1 MAEPLRPEPLV
12 GATDAGV
19 AAPPLG
25 HHLLRR
31 LGSAFAYRDF
41 RTLWLGAFTSAAG
54 TWTQRFAQQLLV
66 FALTGSAFYVGLDA
80 FLGGLPLLLFMLI
93 GGVTADRYDRRY
105 LLLGSQCVQMASAF
119 VLVALVYSDVIRIQ
133 HVLALSFVSG
143 VAQAFGGPA
152 FQSLI
157 PSLVPRKDL
166 PNAIALNAI
175 QFNLA
180 SALGPQ
186 LGALVLAA
194 LGLAWCFGINGVSF
208 LVVIV
213 VLLSLQVKHVPPA
226 SRRPLLTELRTG
238 LSYVRHEG
246 SLLAL
251 TVLAFSSTFLGQQ
264 LQTFLV
270 VFADDA
276 IHLSRMMTAFGA
288 GAIVGSLVV
297 AWLGRFRHMGL
308 TLLLV
313 QVVFGTLI
321 AAFALSPASWP
332 RYAVLFLV
340 GAAFMMVFSL
350 TNSLVQLTAPNR
362 LRGRVISIYLMAFRG
377 GMPLGSLIT
386 GYVIS
391 VTSPWPVMAVNGVVL
406 AGVTCYFLAR
416 SHGVRE
422 L

>member
-1 MAEPLRPEPLV
+1 
-12 GATDAGV
+12 
-19 AAPPLG
+19 
-25 HHLLRR
+25 
-31 LGSAFAYRDF
+31 
-41 RTLWLGAFTSAAG
+41 
-54 TWTQRFAQQLLV
+54 
-66 FALTGSAFYVGLDA
+66 
-80 FLGGLPLLLFMLI
+80 
-93 GGVTADRYDRRY
+93 
-105 LLLGSQCVQMASAF
+105 MASAF
-119 VLVALVYSDVIRIQ
+119 MLVALVYSDVVRIE

-166 PNAIALNAI
+166 PNAIALNSI

-213 VLLSLQVKHVPPA
+213 VLLSLQVKHVPPT
-226 SRRPLLTELRTG
+226 SRGPLLTELRTG
-238 LSYVRHEG
+238 LSYVRHERP
-246 SLLAL
+246 LLAL
-251 TVLAFSSTFLGQQ
+251 TVLAFASTFLRQQ
-264 LQTFLV
+264 LHTFLV

-297 AWLGRFRHMGL
+297 AWLGKFKHMGL

-332 RYAVLFLV
+332 RYGLLFLV

-350 TNSLVQLTAPNR
+350 TNSLVQLTAPNP

-377 GMPLGSLIT
+377 GMPIGSLIT

-391 VTSPWPVMAVNGVVL
+391 ATSPWLVMAVNGVVL
-406 AGVTCYFLAR
+406 TGVASYFLAR

>member
-1 MAEPLRPEPLV
+1 MAEPLRAEPLV

-54 TWTQRFAQQLLV
+54 TWTQRFAQQFLV
-66 FALTGSAFYVGLDA
+66 FTLTGSAFYIGLDA
-80 FLGGLPLLLFMLI
+80 FLGGLPILLFMLI
-93 GGVTADRYDRRY
+93 GGVVADRYDRRY

-119 VLVALVYSDVIRIQ
+119 MLVALVYSDVVRIE

-166 PNAIALNAI
+166 PNAIALNSI

-213 VLLSLQVKHVPPA
+213 VLLSLQVKHVPPT
-226 SRRPLLTELRTG
+226 SRRPLLTE
-238 LSYVRHEG
+238 
-246 SLLAL
+246 
-251 TVLAFSSTFLGQQ
+251 
-264 LQTFLV
+264 QTE
-270 VFADDA
+270 
-276 IHLSRMMTAFGA
+276 S
-288 GAIVGSLVV
+288 
-297 AWLGRFRHMGL
+297 
-308 TLLLV
+308 
-313 QVVFGTLI
+313 
-321 AAFALSPASWP
+321 
-332 RYAVLFLV
+332 
-340 GAAFMMVFSL
+340 
-350 TNSLVQLTAPNR
+350 
-362 LRGRVISIYLMAFRG
+362 
-377 GMPLGSLIT
+377 
-386 GYVIS
+386 
-391 VTSPWPVMAVNGVVL
+391 L
-406 AGVTCYFLAR
+406 AGIL
-416 SHGVRE
+416 
-422 L
+422 